1 MYGVNGWELLGEAF
15 AWTVVAAYAA
25 VMGLLA
31 AMDIFPGR
39 RIGGRERDAPAGI
52 RTSPRFRAGG
62 RIEPP
67 TVRTIG
73 IASGPGEEKPASME
87 ASPTGV
93 VRFLHG
99 ESSPGGEAGRCEVGT
114 DERTEVDLLDAYSR
128 AVITVVDAVGP
139 AVVGVFSGGDGR
151 TREPGPMG
159 AGSGVIIAPDG
170 YVLTNHHVVEKP
182 DRLEV
187 TLMDGTS
194 VAAVVVGSDPPSDL
208 AVIRA
213 EGTGLPFATLGDSGA
228 LRAGQLVIAIGN
240 PFGFQSTVSTGVVSA
255 LGRGLRSREGRLI
268 ENIIQH
274 TAPLNPGNS
283 GGPLVDSRGRV
294 VGINTAIIAVAQGI
308 GFAIPADTARYV
320 VSQILTHGRV
330 RRGYLGV
337 AVRQRPLDRRIVRH
351 YGLPHDTGVEVASLD
366 ANGPAASGGIVAGD
380 IIVTLNGN
388 GLRSV
393 DEIHRLL
400 AREEFGASMT
410 LGILRNGQLLEIPVL
425 HVEAAA

>member
-1 MYGVNGWELLGEAF
+1 M
-15 AWTVVAAYAA
+15 
-25 VMGLLA
+25 
-31 AMDIFPGR
+31 
-39 RIGGRERDAPAGI
+39 
-52 RTSPRFRAGG
+52 
-62 RIEPP
+62 
-67 TVRTIG
+67 
-73 IASGPGEEKPASME
+73 
-87 ASPTGV
+87 
-93 VRFLHG
+93 
-99 ESSPGGEAGRCEVGT
+99 GT
-114 DERTEVDLLDAYSR
+114 DDRTEVELLDAYSR

-139 AVVGVFSGGDGR
+139 AVVGIFSGGNGR
-151 TREPGPMG
+151 ARDPGPMG
-159 AGSGVIIAPDG
+159 AGSGVLIAPDG
-170 YVLTNHHVVEKP
+170 YILTNHHVVEKP

-187 TLMDGTS
+187 TLRDGTS
-194 VAAVVVGSDPPSDL
+194 MAALVVGSDPATDL

-213 EGTGLPFATLGDSGA
+213 EGAGLPFAALGESGG

-330 RRGYLGV
+330 RRGYLGI
-337 AVRQRPLDRRIVRH
+337 AVRQRPLDRRLVRH
-351 YGLPHDTGVEVASLD
+351 LGLPQDAGVEVASLD

-380 IIVTLNGN
+380 IIVTLNGM
-388 GLRSV
+388 GVRSV

-400 AREEFGASMT
+400 AKEEFGASMT
-410 LGILRNGQLLEIPVL
+410 LGVLRNGRLLEIPVV